1 MRKAKESHIVDENF
15 DNFNFYLEMPDKIIK
30 SLNLKDDTIVKL
42 KIKEEGVLIR
52 NEFNVVQTN
61 IPLRSVLITS
71 GIVMIGFFAIF
82 LNYKQIPLVGPKST
96 ASLVILFGV
105 LSGMI
110 NFTYFFTQSKRG
122 NVDSLSKKI
131 YWRNFPTVLISYTLL
146 ILVSLLLIFKI
157 LGQLFA
163 GASFD
168 IYTSTVIGTLMV
180 AVINYIMVYTAK
192 TLTPITLIKSLTYI
206 ILGGVTVAMLTN
218 QDQQW
223 WLYNF
228 SFLGTP
234 EASNSWQFN
243 ITLMFS
249 ALIMIALIDYLF
261 VMLYEGQG
269 KTKNLIILKF
279 LLILTALSLGGVGLF
294 PYNDSLF
301 SQAMHNRVAGYLVYL
316 FIVLIIAIKWLLP
329 GISKHF
335 LKISYSAGAALV
347 LAVFLFQGVNYLSLT
362 AFELI
367 AFVLAF
373 SWLLLLLQ
381 YLVNLVM
388 SQGKEFTVNIVKRKD

>member
-1 MRKAKESHIVDENF
+1 MIESLKLKQDS
-15 DNFNFYLEMPDKIIK
+15 II
-30 SLNLKDDTIVKL
+30 TL
-42 KIKEEGVLIR
+42 KIKEEGAIITNDL
-52 NEFNVVQTN
+52 NVRQAN
-61 IPLRSVLITS
+61 IPLKPVIIAS
-71 GIVMIGFFAIF
+71 GIVMVAFLVLS
-82 LNYKQIPLVGPKST
+82 LNYQQIPLVGPKST
-96 ASLVILFGV
+96 ASIVILLGV

-110 NFTYFFTQSKRG
+110 NFTYFFTESKRG
-122 NVDSLSKKI
+122 RVNSLAQKI

-146 ILVSLLLIFKI
+146 IIVALLLLFKI

-168 IYTSTVIGTLMV
+168 IYTSTVIGTLLV
-180 AVINYIMVYTAK
+180 AIINYIMVSTAK
-192 TLTPITLIKSLTYI
+192 MLTPTTLIKSLTYI
-206 ILGGVTVAMLTN
+206 ILGGVAVAMLTN

-223 WLYNF
+223 WLYNL

-243 ITLMFS
+243 ITLIFS

-279 LLILTALSLGGVGLF
+279 LLILTALSLGGVGFF

-301 SQAMHNRVAGYLVYL
+301 SQSMHNRVAGGLVYL
-316 FIVLIIAIKWLLP
+316 FIVLIIAIRWLLP
-329 GISKHF
+329 GVSKHF
-335 LKISYSAGAALV
+335 LKISYGAGVALV
-347 LAVFLFQGVNYLSLT
+347 VAVVLFQGINYLSLT

-367 AFVLAF
+367 SFVLAF

-388 SQGKEFTVNIVKRKD
+388 NQGKEFRVKLVQKKIS

>member
-1 MRKAKESHIVDENF
+1 MKIKEKTDKVNSKLHNA
-15 DNFNFYLEMPDKIIK
+15 NYYLEIPDALIE
-30 SLNLKDDTIVKL
+30 SLNVKDDSKVTL
-42 KIKEEGVLIR
+42 KIKDDGVLIK
-52 NEFNVVQTN
+52 NESNIKQT
-61 IPLRSVLITS
+61 IVPLRPVLIAS
-71 GIVMIGFFAIF
+71 GIVMITFFVLF

-96 ASLVILFGV
+96 ASLVILLGV
-105 LSGMI
+105 LTGMI
-110 NFTYFFTQSKRG
+110 NFTHFFTESKRG
-122 NVDSLSKKI
+122 KVDSLAKKI

-146 ILVSLLLIFKI
+146 IMVSLLLIFKI

-180 AVINYIMVYTAK
+180 AIINYIMVYTAK
-192 TLTPITLIKSLTYI
+192 TLTPLTLIKSLTYI

-243 ITLMFS
+243 ITLIFS

-269 KTKNLIILKF
+269 KTKNLIMLKF

-294 PYNDSLF
+294 PYNESLF

-316 FIVLIIAIKWLLP
+316 FIVLIIAIRWLLP

-347 LAVFLFQGVNYLSLT
+347 FAVFLFQGVNYLSLT

-388 SQGKEFTVNIVKRKD
+388 SQGKEFTVNLVKRKD